1 MIGVIIE
8 MYDIER
14 NHNIPGF
21 LGKSIKF
28 QTKFENEDI
37 KDYIQ
42 QGFKIF
48 ETRQSSESLM
58 FKSVLNAPE
67 AFNDFLVEL
76 GTIRMR
82 AGTIKFIDDYQ

>member
-1 MIGVIIE
+1 
-8 MYDIER
+8 
-14 NHNIPGF
+14 
-21 LGKSIKF
+21 
-28 QTKFENEDI
+28 
-37 KDYIQ
+37 
-42 QGFKIF
+42 
-48 ETRQSSESLM
+48 M